1 MQLKIITFMESEY
14 KGWNIVLTP
23 KADSKPG
30 QPHTDICLEDPTGL
44 EAVRLSDGSA
54 QHSRAFAENI
64 IDELAAGFTRK
75 DINVK
80 YKGWQIILT
89 AKAGSGDGRPHT
101 EIILKDPAGLEFA
114 RLSDGSNQNSKVL
127 AKGLIDDIEEA
138 YRKR

>member
-1 MQLKIITFMESEY
+1 MKIIMFMDSEY
-14 KGWNIVLTP
+14 KDWHIILTP
-23 KADSKPG
+23 KTDSEPG
-30 QPHTDICLEDPTGL
+30 QPHNDICLEDPTGL
-44 EAVRLSDGSA
+44 EAVYLSGGSA
-54 QHSRAFAENI
+54 QDSRAFAENI
-64 IDELAAGFTRK
+64 IDELVAGFTRK

-80 YKGWQIILT
+80 YKGWQILLT

-101 EIILKDPAGLEFA
+101 EILLKDPAGLEFA

>member
-1 MQLKIITFMESEY
+1 MFMESEY

-23 KADSKPG
+23 KADSKHG
-30 QPHTDICLEDPTGL
+30 QPHNDICLEDPTGL
-44 EAVRLSDGSA
+44 EVVHLSDGSA
-54 QHSRAFAENI
+54 HDSRILAEKI
-64 IDELAAGFTRK
+64 IDELVAGFTRK
-75 DINVK
+75 DINDK

-89 AKAGSGDGRPHT
+89 AKADSGDWRPHT
-101 EIILKDPAGLEFA
+101 EIILKDPEGLEFA